1 VGQFSHSPHP
11 GGGASSSGISTMTA
25 RSPVVGTGAGGTTDT
40 VVAAV
45 VDAAAAAAS
54 CRDPV
59 ATAMP
64 RGGPLITATLPA
76 ACGALDECRLVGMDA
91 SDLSTLAGARAGMV
105 GTTQRTKKH
114 KTELQPLEIRG
125 AWGERHL
132 PKTREALLPLPR
144 GFVRHHHCA
153 CRRRRCARRRPRGAC
168 WRLCGARGFP
178 H

>member
-1 VGQFSHSPHP
+1 
-11 GGGASSSGISTMTA
+11 MTA